1 MSKIAVNYDLIYNT
15 ANNII
20 NSVSSSQTQTIDKL
34 NDILDQINT
43 QSVEHDN
50 CFSEELNI
58 VSDISEKIIEKLNK
72 LIELGANSLE
82 VAKSFEELDNSGGL
96 LTGTVAKKLQKAV
109 GKIDSKWAKENIEKI
124 SKGAKLKLTKTL
136 TGAETQ
142 INNWVSKQPSVSKG
156 SSSSG
161 ITSSI
166 STGGTTNS
174 KKDDD
179 TSAVKV
185 ATAASSPLL
194 ALASAAGID
203 NETIEKATNDTK
215 NFINNIMEDVKDKY
229 NEYKTTLTEKQ
240 PSALDTAIIDANKN
254 NNNQTSNPTQN
265 TTEIGDK
272 VDAAKTE
279 INNNISNAENK
290 LTDKMEEV
298 KQTVEEKSKP
308 VTPAQPTTTT
318 KVVEK
323 PVVKQTPTKSVEK
336 APETPKTVTTPAPTK
351 PVEKT
356 IKTPTPT
363 EKDPNISDDGNTGV
377 PEPKH
382 TTIPKDDTTIVKT
395 VPKPETSKNSST
407 SSGNAS
413 KVIPVIAGVAAAGA
427 AGVGT
432 KIYLDSKSAP
442 ENKYINEEF
451 VVDDS
456 DYTASHYESAEIG
469 NDETDLL
476 KEETYRTRA
485 NSETTDESK
494 EDKQS
499 DAIADDMTYGMN
511 FQDNDITFDETTPY
525 EAIDNYEIGE
535 TH

>member
-1 MSKIAVNYDLIYNT
+1 MSKIAVNYDSIYNT

-50 CFSEELNI
+50 CFSEEINI

-72 LIELGANSLE
+72 LLELGQNSLE
-82 VAKSFEELDNSGGL
+82 VAKSFEELDDSGGL
-96 LTGTVAKKLQKAV
+96 LTGTVAKKLQAAV
-109 GKIDSKWAKENIEKI
+109 GKIDSKWAKDNLEKI

-161 ITSSI
+161 IT
-166 STGGTTNS
+166 TGIITGVTTNS

-254 NNNQTSNPTQN
+254 NNNQTSNPTQS

-336 APETPKTVTTPAPTK
+336 APETPKTETTPVTSK

-356 IKTPTPT
+356 IETPTPT
-363 EKDPNISDDGNTGV
+363 EKDPNISD
-377 PEPKH
+377 
-382 TTIPKDDTTIVKT
+382 
-395 VPKPETSKNSST
+395 
-407 SSGNAS
+407 
-413 KVIPVIAGVAAAGA
+413 VAAAGA
-427 AGVGT
+427 AGIGT

-456 DYTASHYESAEIG
+456 DYTASNHESAEIG

-476 KEETYRTRA
+476 KEETYRTRT

-499 DAIADDMTYGMN
+499 DAIADNMTYGMN